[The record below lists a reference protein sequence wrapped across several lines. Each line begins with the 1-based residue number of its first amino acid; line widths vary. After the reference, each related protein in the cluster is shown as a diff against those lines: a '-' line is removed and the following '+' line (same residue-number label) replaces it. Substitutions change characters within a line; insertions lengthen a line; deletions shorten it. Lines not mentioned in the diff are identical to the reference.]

1 MIFLKGQKAAIYY
14 YAKTKS
20 QKPLVQRSKV
30 YMRIKIKKIT
40 AMILLTVLSVTLLS
54 GCSTSGTSDQKI
66 SKQGFYFDTII
77 QITLYG
83 TSDEAYIDECF
94 KMAKKYENMLSNT
107 VDTSEVSKINASA
120 GSSGVDVSDDTLELI
135 KKGIEY
141 GDLSSG
147 KFDIT
152 IGKLSDMWNFSEI
165 AENSASDDN
174 EVDASVIPSDESI
187 QTELSHVDYHNI
199 QIDGN
204 NVMLTDPDAK
214 LDLGGIAKGYIAD
227 KMKEYLQSKDITS
240 GIINLGG
247 NVLTIGEKS
256 DGSDYTVGIQKP
268 FDESGSPVCTVKV
281 KDKSIVTS
289 GIYERYYK
297 VNGKIYHHILD
308 TDTGYPVEND
318 LYSVT
323 IISDSSCDGDALS
336 TTCFALGIDKAT
348 ELINSLSGVEAIFVT
363 DDYKIITT
371 SDTYEVDEQTS

>member
-1 MIFLKGQKAAIYY
+1 MKNKIR
-14 YAKTKS
+14 KS
-20 QKPLVQRSKV
+20 IAL
-30 YMRIKIKKIT
+30 
-40 AMILLTVLSVTLLS
+40 ILLATLSVTLLS
-54 GCSTSGTSDQKI
+54 CCSTSNTSDTSVKKI
-66 SKQGFYFDTII
+66 TKQGFYFDTII

-83 TSDEAYIDECF
+83 TSDESYLDGCF
-94 KMAKKYENMLSNT
+94 KLAKKYEDMFSNT
-107 VDTSEVSKINASA
+107 IDTSEVSKINASA
-120 GSSGVDVSDDTLELI
+120 GSNGVDVSDDTLELI

-141 GDLSSG
+141 AELSNG

-165 AENSASDDN
+165 AENSTSDDN
-174 EVDASVIPSDESI
+174 EVDASVIPSDERI

-204 NVMLTDPDAK
+204 NVMLKDSDSK
-214 LDLGGIAKGYIAD
+214 LDLGGIAKGFIAD
-227 KMKEYLQSKDITS
+227 KMKEYLKSKNITS

-256 DGSDYTVGIQKP
+256 YGSDYTVGIQKP
-268 FDESGSPVCTVKV
+268 FDESGDPICTVKV

-297 VNGKIYHHILD
+297 VDGKVYHHILD
-308 TDTGYPVEND
+308 TDTGYPVENN

-336 TTCFALGIDKAT
+336 TTCFALGIDKAK
-348 ELINSLSGVEAIFVT
+348 ELISTLSGVDAIFVT
-363 DDYKIITT
+363 ADYEIIAT
-371 SDTYEVDEQTS
+371 SDTYEVDKPGS

>member
-1 MIFLKGQKAAIYY
+1 MRYKILMKNQIRKSIALILSAA
-14 YAKTKS
+14 
-20 QKPLVQRSKV
+20 
-30 YMRIKIKKIT
+30 
-40 AMILLTVLSVTLLS
+40 LSVTLLS
-54 GCSTSGTSDQKI
+54 GCGTSAPSSQKVT
-66 SKQGFYFDTII
+66 KQGFYFDTII

-83 TSDEAYIDECF
+83 TTDETYIDECF

-107 VDTSEVSKINASA
+107 IDTSEVSKINASA
-120 GSSGVDVSDDTLELI
+120 GTSGVDVSDDTLELI

-152 IGKLSDMWNFSEI
+152 IGKLTDMWNFSEI

-174 EVDASVIPSDESI
+174 EADASVIPSDDSI
-187 QTELSHVDYHNI
+187 QSELSHVDYHNI
-199 QIDGN
+199 HIDGN
-204 NVMLTDPDAK
+204 NVMLTDSDAK

-227 KMKEYLQSKDITS
+227 KMKEYLQSQDITS

-256 DGSDYTVGIQKP
+256 NKSDYTVGIQKP
-268 FDESGSPVCTVKV
+268 FDESGSPICTVKV
-281 KDKSIVTS
+281 KDKSVVTS
-289 GIYERYYK
+289 GIYERYYR

-308 TDTGYPVEND
+308 TETGYPAENN

-336 TTCFALGIDKAT
+336 TTCFALGIDKAK
-348 ELINSLSGVEAIFVT
+348 ELIDTLPGVEAIFVT

-371 SDTYEVDEQTS
+371 SDTYEIDEQTP